1 MSGNNSTSWL
11 RAARLWL
18 MGMTV
23 WVDSWQMQC
32 CGKPFHLGPQVAWT
46 LSAADS
52 GWMDTMLGMHAQQ
65 TVDAAEHHGGVPEET
80 IPTRGTVTH
89 IVAVHC
95 RYAPRASSGS
105 RTVYPVAGSAVL
117 TDIESADGWTAD
129 RGDERFVGYLVQL
142 EL

>member
-32 CGKPFHLGPQVAWT
+32 CGKPFHLGSQVAWT

-65 TVDAAEHHGGVPEET
+65 TVDVAEEHHGGVPEET
-80 IPTRGTVTH
+80 MPTR
-89 IVAVHC
+89 
-95 RYAPRASSGS
+95 
-105 RTVYPVAGSAVL
+105 
-117 TDIESADGWTAD
+117 E
-129 RGDERFVGYLVQL
+129 Q
-142 EL
+142 